1 MKLTDKSIAS
11 GGSHDSG
18 TASISHSNNV
28 LKNSHNKFNR
38 HNKSKSVSPEM
49 KKKIHRFNNKQKPR
63 KGKSLLDDDR
73 SPKEIVELT
82 ETKAKS
88 ENEKSG
94 IRTISVREWL
104 RRG

>member
-28 LKNSHNKFNR
+28 LKNAHNKFNR
-38 HNKSKSVSPEM
+38 HNKSKSVLSET
-49 KKKIHRFNNKQKPR
+49 KKKTERFNKKKPR
-63 KGKSLLDDDR
+63 KGKSLLDDNR

-94 IRTISVREWL
+94 VRTISVREWL

>member
-1 MKLTDKSIAS
+1 MLTDKSSAS

-18 TASISHSNNV
+18 SASISHSNNV
-28 LKNSHNKFNR
+28 LKNTHNKFNR
-38 HNKSKSVSPEM
+38 HNNKSKSVSSET
-49 KKKIHRFNNKQKPR
+49 KKKTQRLNNKQKPR

-73 SPKEIVELT
+73 SPKEELT

-88 ENEKSG
+88 EIEKSG